1 MSDSKQVQIAP
12 QAALNEYAALVD
24 YYRNRNLQLA
34 QVIHELSG
42 TVEQLRAEFAETT
55 AAFNAELESKEGDA

>member
-1 MSDSKQVQIAP
+1 MSESKQVQIAP

-34 QVIHELSG
+34 QAIHELSG
-42 TVEQLRAEFAETT
+42 TVEVL
-55 AAFNAELESKEGDA
+55 NAELASVQSALDAELNKESA